1 MPLTAFY
8 HVIYQVSYNLTGW
21 LDKNKDPLNDT
32 IVEMMKNGS
41 NALVRVIYADHPGQP
56 TESPKDDGGKKK
68 KGGGKTVSSF
78 YKSQLDDLMKT
89 LMATEPHFIRCVVPN
104 THKQPGGVEPGLIM
118 HQLTCNGVLEGI
130 RICRKG
136 FPNRMSYPDFK
147 SRYNI
152 LAAAAVA
159 KAKNDKAAASSVLNT
174 VGLEKE
180 KYRLG
185 HTKVF
190 FRAGVL
196 GQMEE
201 IREDRIGQVL
211 SWLQAYCR
219 GKISRMS
226 FKKMQDQKIALYCCQ
241 RSIRNYMI
249 GKTWLWWQ
257 IWMAL
262 KPNLKCTKFAQYKAE
277 YEQKIAIAEANIDQA
292 VAECNKV
299 KDAHSQLEGEKSE
312 VLRALDS
319 GGDVVKELSTKIEKL
334 EKNKNDLTKQV
345 DGTNSQIRSVEDQKR
360 ATEQSGGKL
369 RRDMEKI
376 RDEMKDLDCNIDKSE
391 EDIVTKENQIRTL
404 KEELAH
410 QEELIQKLARE
421 KKQAGESRQKT
432 EEEIQAN
439 EDKCNHLTKVK
450 LKLEQSLDE
459 CEDSLEREKKSRG
472 DAEKMKKKVEADLK
486 LTQETVADL
495 DRLKED
501 LNNTIQRKEKELASI
516 SAKIEDEQTLGG
528 EKKKFL
534 FIFTTYHFVYQG
546 STASKSKSFR
556 LGLRSWRRS
565 SLLRD
570 RTETKQRRTGPP
582 SPEILRISVR
592 NWRTPATTR
601 RHRLS

>member
-1 MPLTAFY
+1 
-8 HVIYQVSYNLTGW
+8 
-21 LDKNKDPLNDT
+21 
-32 IVEMMKNGS
+32 MKNGS
-41 NALVRVIYADHPGQP
+41 NNLIKVIYADHPGQP
-56 TESPKDDGGKKK
+56 TETPKDQGGAKK

-78 YKSQLDDLMKT
+78 YKAQLEDLMKT
-89 LMATEPHFIRCVVPN
+89 LMSTEPHFIRCVVPN

-159 KAKNDKAAASSVLNT
+159 KAKNDKSAAGAVLDT

-292 VAECNKV
+292 AAECNKV
-299 KDAHSQLEGEKSE
+299 KSVYERLSNEKNE
-312 VLRALDS
+312 LVLALQS
-319 GGDVVKELSTKIEKL
+319 GGSAVQEIIDKTNRIEAM
-334 EKNKNDLTKQV
+334 KNDLQKQL
-345 DGTNSQIRSVEDQKR
+345 DETNARIRGEEDQISNLESQASKVR
-360 ATEQSGGKL
+360 SEADRLKGEVKQLEQQ
-369 RRDMEKI
+369 MEA
-376 RDEMKDLDCNIDKSE
+376 CE
-391 EDIVTKENQIRTL
+391 EDKMTKDNQIRTL
-404 KEELAH
+404 KEEIAH
-410 QEELIQKLARE
+410 QEELISKLQKE
-421 KKQAGESRQKT
+421 KKGVGETRQKT
-432 EEEIQAN
+432 EEDIQSM
-439 EDKCNHLTKVK
+439 EDKRNHLNKVK
-450 LKLEQSLDE
+450 
-459 CEDSLEREKKSRG
+459 
-472 DAEKMKKKVEADLK
+472 A
-486 LTQETVADL
+486 
-495 DRLKED
+495 
-501 LNNTIQRKEKELASI
+501 
-516 SAKIEDEQTLGG
+516 
-528 EKKKFL
+528 
-534 FIFTTYHFVYQG
+534 
-546 STASKSKSFR
+546 
-556 LGLRSWRRS
+556 
-565 SLLRD
+565 
-570 RTETKQRRTGPP
+570 
-582 SPEILRISVR
+582 
-592 NWRTPATTR
+592 
-601 RHRLS
+601 